1 MCGQGKECPDASR
14 LTAKN
19 RRGSGWLAGMVGARG
34 EGEDIRDAAPLD
46 TAELSSRS
54 SAGFMLMSVWV
65 LAVFLYEGTTEE

>member
-1 MCGQGKECPDASR
+1 
-14 LTAKN
+14 
-19 RRGSGWLAGMVGARG
+19 MVGAR
-34 EGEDIRDAAPLD
+34 GEDIRDAAPLD